1 MPSVWPAVVLVTLAA
16 AAHCGYAANLYTL
29 VSDTI
34 PRQAVSSVVGLGGMA
49 GSVAGM
55 FFAQIVSRILDFT
68 HNNYLVPF
76 GLCATVYLLALG
88 CIHLLMPRLEP
99 MRVPVDQLS

>member
-1 MPSVWPAVVLVTLAA
+1 M
-16 AAHCGYAANLYTL
+16 
-29 VSDTI
+29 
-34 PRQAVSSVVGLGGMA
+34 SSVVGIGGMV

-76 GLCATVYLLALG
+76 ALTATGYLAAVGL
-88 CIHLLMPRLEP
+88 IHLLLPRLEP
-99 MRVPVDQLS
+99 MPLPARTGVHS